1 MKTLFLSVIF
11 FVAQMA
17 FAQESYHS
25 ILTIPE
31 NLKTN
36 AYAVVRLNDV
46 EIDLDNPYKMI
57 VKKHRIVTVLN
68 KYGNSYAKII
78 VPYDKH
84 SSAKSIKAIVYNAF
98 GKEIKKIKSKDIKD
112 YSNSGGNMYS
122 DDRVKSYKYIPISYP
137 YTIDYTTI
145 LENENTAFYPR
156 WYPIIGYYASTQ
168 ESHFTINYPIN
179 DLKIKRKENNFQG
192 YDINNATTPGHISY
206 STKLLPAIESESLS
220 PEFVSFAPNVAFA
233 PNKFN
238 LSGVHG
244 VANNWK
250 ELGDFIY
257 SNLLLGRDNLT
268 QKTKGEI
275 QNLVKGIDNPIE
287 RARKVYTYMQNKT
300 RYISVQIGIGGWKPM
315 RAEEVDKMKYGDCK
329 ALVNY
334 TQALLK
340 EAHVNAYYTIVNAS
354 EKINIDKDLVSMQGN
369 HVILFLPT
377 KKDTVW
383 LECTTQKNPFGYVGD
398 FTNDRDAFKIDPKG
412 GSSIIHTKVYK
423 NTDNYQ
429 YTNGSYQIDDKGFIK
444 GQVSIESAGTQFEYH
459 FYYADKRHDDMVKHY
474 KKYFDNINNLSIVNF
489 SNQTDT
495 INNKFY
501 EQIKL
506 KASDYTI
513 KSGNRLLLTLNAF
526 NKSSYVPKRIT
537 ERLQPLVIENGFIDK
552 DSVKISLPKAYKI
565 EALPHPTT
573 IKSKFGIYKYK
584 VIVLNDSTLIYKRE
598 YLLKQG
604 HYPKEDYDKFRKFE
618 KSIVLKDNS
627 KAILIKNSL

>member
-1 MKTLFLSVIF
+1 
-11 FVAQMA
+11 MA
-17 FAQESYHS
+17 FAQDSYHS
-25 ILTIPE
+25 VLNLPE

-46 EIDLDNPYKMI
+46 QIDLDNPYKMTI
-57 VKKHRIVTVLN
+57 ERHRIITVLN
-68 KYGNSYAKII
+68 KYGNAYAEIN
-78 VPYDKH
+78 VGYNKH
-84 SSAKSIKAIVYNAF
+84 SSIKSIKAVIFDAF

-122 DDRVKSYKYIPISYP
+122 DNRIKNYKYIPISYP

-156 WYPIIGYYASTQ
+156 WHPIIGYYASTQ

-179 DLKIKRKENNFQG
+179 DLRIKIKENNLSG
-192 YDINNATTPGHISY
+192 YNIKNTSTPGHIDY
-206 STKLLPAIESESLS
+206 SAKLLPAIEVESLG
-220 PEFVSFAPNVAFA
+220 PEFMSFAPNVALA

-238 LSGVHG
+238 LSGIHG

-257 SNLLLGRDNLT
+257 SHLLFGRDNLT
-268 QKTKGEI
+268 PQTKSEI
-275 QNLVKGIDNPIE
+275 QNLVKGIDDPIE

-315 RAEEVDKMKYGDCK
+315 SAEKVDKMKYGDCK

-340 EAHVNAYYTIVNAS
+340 EAHVNAYYTIVHAK
-354 EKINIDKDLVSMQGN
+354 EKIDIDKDVVAMQGN

-398 FTNDRDAFKIDPKG
+398 FTNDRDVFKIDPKG
-412 GSSIIHTKVYK
+412 GSTIIHTKAYK
-423 NTDNYQ
+423 NTENYQ
-429 YTNGSYQIDDKGFIK
+429 YTSGSYQIDDKGFIK

-459 FYYADKRHDDMVKHY
+459 FNITDENHEKVIKHY
-474 KKYFDNINNLSIVNF
+474 KSYFDNINNLSITDYKNK
-489 SNQTDT
+489 TDT
-495 INNKFY
+495 LQNKFY
-501 EQIKL
+501 EQVKL
-506 KASDYTI
+506 NASNYAR

-552 DSVKISLPKAYKI
+552 DSIKISLPNSYKI
-565 EALPHPTT
+565 EALPRPIT
-573 IKSKFGIYKYK
+573 IKSNFGIYKAK
-584 VIVLNDSTLIYKRE
+584 VTKLNDSTLIYKRE

-604 HYPKEDYDKFRKFE
+604 QYPKESYEKFREFK
-618 KSIVLKDNS
+618 KTIVHKDNS
-627 KAILIKNSL
+627 KAILIKKTL